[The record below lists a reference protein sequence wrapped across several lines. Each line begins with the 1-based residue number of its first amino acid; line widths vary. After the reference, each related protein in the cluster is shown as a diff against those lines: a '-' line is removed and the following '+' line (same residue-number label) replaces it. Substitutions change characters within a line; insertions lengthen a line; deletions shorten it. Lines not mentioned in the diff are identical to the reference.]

1 MNKRSKLLDRHHK
14 VPEMWTYTYRA
25 ICLHTIPN
33 EQQSKYLSRP
43 KRFYYTNPILG
54 CHHQVPEMPAWM
66 FPEEKRHQPSLLAP
80 PWHPSQVPIKR
91 RPITIPATNNM
102 PRSSDSHFISR
113 LAPFNW
119 WHFDDFKS
127 PWMCCKNFAN
137 QGARW
142 TILIIRNTN
151 ARNQRC
157 WHRTATNHLKRRI
170 YYAFASK
177 ADIK

>member
-1 MNKRSKLLDRHHK
+1 MQGNLRCTMNKRSKLLDRHHK
-14 VPEMWTYTYRA
+14 VPEMWTNTYRA

-66 FPEEKRHQPSLLAP
+66 LPEEKRHQPSLLAP

-102 PRSSDSHFISR
+102 PRSSGSHFISR
-113 LAPFNW
+113 RLVP
-119 WHFDDFKS
+119 
-127 PWMCCKNFAN
+127 
-137 QGARW
+137 
-142 TILIIRNTN
+142 L
-151 ARNQRC
+151 
-157 WHRTATNHLKRRI
+157 
-170 YYAFASK
+170 
-177 ADIK
+177 